1 VIPSGDKQGSRR
13 IRTLWIALAIV
24 IGVLAAGAAG
34 VSYAAYD
41 YGQKYEGKILPGST
55 IAGVDVGGMRQAQA
69 VAAVKDAIAPQLNRK
84 IKVTWKNHTWKVTP
98 QRLGARSNAVRM
110 VHSALRASSKNGF
123 MDNVKMSVFG
133 DRFSFDRD
141 IAITYPKQGV
151 RGYVAGLADSIKKK
165 PVDATIDYSTGW
177 VETTASKTGRKINPA
192 KSRAA
197 LSKALR
203 KGLDEAKLSV
213 KTLKPEVTEDS
224 FDKVLLVRIGENK
237 LYLYENGKITHSW
250 NVAPGQPAYPTPQ
263 GVFEVT
269 EKRYMPTWINPQP
282 DGWGSTL
289 PPEIPPGIGNPL
301 GLRALNW
308 SASGIRFHG
317 TTATYSLGYNASHGC
332 VRMSNP
338 DVIEL
343 YDLVDVGTPIV
354 SVQVAPLKPLGS
366 TSSTQTTIDPNQVS
380 GGN

>member
-1 VIPSGDKQGSRR
+1 VIPAGDKHGSRR

-24 IGVLAAGAAG
+24 VGVLAAGAAG

-55 IAGVDVGGMRQAQA
+55 IAGVDVGGMREAQA

-84 IKVTWKNHTWKVTP
+84 IKVTWKNHDWKVTP
-98 QRLGARSNAVRM
+98 QKLGARSNAVRM
-110 VHSALRASSKNGF
+110 VHAALRASSKNGF

-133 DRFSFDRD
+133 DRFSFHRD

-177 VETTASKTGRKINPA
+177 VKTTASHTGRKINPA

-197 LSKALR
+197 LSLALR

-213 KTLKPEVTEDS
+213 KTLKPEVTEDH

-237 LYLYENGKITHSW
+237 LYLYENGQITHSW
-250 NVAPGQPAYPTPQ
+250 SVAPGQPLYPTPQ
-263 GVFEVT
+263 GVFEIT

-354 SVQVAPLKPLGS
+354 SVQVAPLRPLGS
-366 TSSTQTTIDPNQVS
+366 TAATQTTIDPNQVS